1 MTGSLA
7 RTLDD
12 AGNSRLEADVTN
24 IDFAAVLPFIDDPT
38 SLAALR
44 GAGAL
49 SIDVNFEPA
58 AGKLVD
64 GRFKIDLTGLDLR
77 ISADRRSVVWG
88 KSVSVRVDL
97 GGGRTIKKKKKKRKN
112 R

>member
-1 MTGSLA
+1 MSDSVYGLFRRFEAINFEIGPSRDRRSTSGTFSATLGGRTMTGSLS

-24 IDFAAVLPFIDDPT
+24 IVFAAVLPFIDDPI

-49 SIDVNFEPA
+49 SIAVRSEEPTSE
-58 AGKLVD
+58 LQS
-64 GRFKIDLTGLDLR
+64 LMR
-77 ISADRRSVVWG
+77 ISY
-88 KSVSVRVDL
+88 
-97 GGGRTIKKKKKKRKN
+97 
-112 R
+112 